1 MIQKDLCCRVQKC
14 TDFLFFYTFIQ
25 VGLDLNKINI
35 SKHEACTGILYH
47 LALLID
53 LQMSLIKIFSW
64 IIVLSIIMR
73 SSVKSGT
80 YPLSQSVIAIL
91 KSAWNSVQLDLAS
104 TMAFWKTLTP
114 SDLIL
119 FYLVWKWG
127 FSNYIE
133 GSHYLRIRC
142 SVLKALAS
150 FLSTLIV
157 SRIISN

>member
-1 MIQKDLCCRVQKC
+1 MQKC

-35 SKHEACTGILYH
+35 SKHEACTGTLYH

-53 LQMSLIKIFSW
+53 LQMNLIKIFSW
-64 IIVLSIIMR
+64 IIVLSIIMK

-80 YPLSQSVIAIL
+80 YLSPKVWLPFWRVLEIL
-91 KSAWNSVQLDLAS
+91 FSWTLAS